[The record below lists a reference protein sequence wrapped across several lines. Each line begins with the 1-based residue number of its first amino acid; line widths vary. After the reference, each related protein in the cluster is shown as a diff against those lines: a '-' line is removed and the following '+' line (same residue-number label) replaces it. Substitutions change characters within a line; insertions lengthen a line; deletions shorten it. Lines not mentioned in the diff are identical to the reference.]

1 MDRKISIGKKERGQ
15 GLVEYTL
22 LGILIAIPLIA
33 VFSAFGPEIKI
44 IAGQLFGA
52 ASGGFSVHN
61 GEVTIPN
68 ISPTLTPTPLPSPT
82 PTVPACTPGNA
93 SNITSKSACQNL
105 RDINNCSSYS
115 YNSRRD
121 TCSWH

>member
-1 MDRKISIGKKERGQ
+1 MDRKNSLRKNERGQ

-22 LGILIAIPLIA
+22 LAILIAIPLIA

-44 IAGQLFGA
+44 MADRLFGA
-52 ASGGFSVHN
+52 ALGGFSVHD

-68 ISPTLTPTPLPSPT
+68 ISPTLTPTPIPSPT
-82 PTVPACTPGNA
+82 PTIPACTPGNA
-93 SNITSKSACQNL
+93 LNVPNKNACKSL
-105 RDINNCSSYS
+105 RDLNNCDNFEYSSKK
-115 YNSRRD
+115 D